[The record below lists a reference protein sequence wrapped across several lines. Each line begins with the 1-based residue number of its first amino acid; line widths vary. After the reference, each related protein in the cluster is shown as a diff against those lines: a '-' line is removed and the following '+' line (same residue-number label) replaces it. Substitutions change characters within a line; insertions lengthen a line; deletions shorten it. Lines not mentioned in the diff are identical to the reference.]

1 MPNLNEVGLFQ
12 VSNDPQLGILFA
24 MGHDRLERLHVN
36 SASLSVTLRTL
47 GFLQH
52 SDLDTTLDNIFAH
65 QGRRSIAREEDL
77 EFQPALRFSITGML
91 HDSLFSVKA
100 KYQTSSAA

>member
-1 MPNLNEVGLFQ
+1 
-12 VSNDPQLGILFA
+12 

-77 EFQPALRFSITGML
+77 EFQPALRFEFSAQL
-91 HDSLFSVKA
+91 HIVLTAFNHNRPLAMRLVSFLGP
-100 KYQTSSAA
+100 TT